1 MGILRKTPA
10 CLAFTFVLA
19 VLASPFST
27 LADEPPKLYWAYQPV
42 SKVALPEVRDKNWP
56 ANPIDLFILQKLE
69 AQGLTPNPR
78 TERVALVR
86 RLFYDLTGLPPPPE
100 EVDALLA
107 DSAPDAYERLVDR
120 LLNSPHYGEKWGRH
134 WLDLVRFA
142 ESNGYERD
150 GPKPL
155 AWRYRDYVIRSF
167 NADKPFDW
175 FVKEQLAGDELA
187 PGDPD
192 SIIATG
198 FYRLGLFDDEPADPA
213 QARFDEL
220 DDIVTTVSQV
230 FLGMTVNCAR
240 CHDHKIDPIPQADYY
255 RLLSFFQEIP
265 RFSNDLNPVSSSTV
279 TEIAPAGIRAQHEVE
294 DRARVRQLSEIT
306 TALRRLEEEAIRKMP
321 AQDQRAA
328 EGPERQQVI
337 RQKLK
342 QFMTAEQM
350 EEYASLRAKQRSMLA
365 ATAGPRDLAMSVNH
379 CAVNP
384 GPTHIMIRGNPHIAG
399 KEVTPAFPTAF
410 ALPPP
415 SIPAPPKDAHS
426 SGRRTALAN
435 WIASPENPLTARVIV
450 NRLWQHHFGRG
461 IVATPNDFG
470 KFGTAPSHPELLD
483 WLAGEFIRSGWS
495 LKHLH
500 KLILMSSTYQMSP
513 RANEPSL
520 QVDSATAL
528 YWRFPMRR
536 LTAEEIRDSMLS
548 VSGQLNLKA
557 GGESVFPPI
566 PQEVLAGQS
575 RPGDGW
581 GKSSPQEAARRS
593 IYVFVKRS
601 LQVPLLAHHDQA
613 DTDSSCPV
621 RYATTVP
628 TQALNLLNG
637 EFSQKQA
644 AAFAERL
651 ECEHPR
657 DLPAQ
662 IERAIRLTTA
672 RSPAR
677 TEIQK
682 DVEFIQKLQME
693 GKLSAHEALRY
704 YCLMLLNANE
714 FVYLD

>member
-1 MGILRKTPA
+1 MGKFRTIPGLFA
-10 CLAFTFVLA
+10 ALLVLLALPGSHISF
-19 VLASPFST
+19 
-27 LADEPPKLYWAYQPV
+27 ADEPSKPYWAYQPLSNV
-42 SKVALPEVRDKNWP
+42 SPPDVRDRSWP
-56 ANPIDLFILQKLE
+56 KNPIDLFILQKLE
-69 AQGLTPNPR
+69 AHGLAPNPR
-78 TERVALVR
+78 ADRMALLR
-86 RLFYDLTGLPPPPE
+86 RLCYDLTGLPPTPE
-100 EVDALLA
+100 EVDAFVA
-107 DSAPDAYERLVDR
+107 DSSPDAYERRIDR

-150 GPKPL
+150 GPKPS
-155 AWRYRDYVIRSF
+155 AWRFRDYVIRSF
-167 NADKPFDW
+167 NADKPFDR
-175 FVKEQLAGDELA
+175 FIKEQLAGDELA
-187 PGDPD
+187 PGDSD
-192 SIIATG
+192 AIIATG

-220 DDIVTTVSQV
+220 DDIVTTASQV

-265 RFSNDLNPVSSSTV
+265 RYSNDVNPISSSTV
-279 TEIAPAGIRAQHEVE
+279 TEIAPAAIRSQHEAE
-294 DRARVRQLSEIT
+294 DRSRAKRLAEVT
-306 TALRRLEEEAIRKMP
+306 TAMRRLEEEGIRKMP

-342 QFMTAEQM
+342 QFLSAEQI
-350 EEYASLRAKQRSMLA
+350 EEYAKLRMELRTITG
-365 ATAGPRDLAMSVNH
+365 ATGARDLAMSVNH

-384 GPTHIMIRGNPHIAG
+384 GATHIMIRGNAHAPG
-399 KEVTPAFPTAF
+399 KEVTPAFPTVF

-415 SIPAPPKDAHS
+415 TIPAPPKDAHS
-426 SGRRTALAN
+426 SCRRTALAN

-470 KFGTAPSHPELLD
+470 KFGTAPSHQGLLD
-483 WLAGEFIRSGWS
+483 WLAGELVRSGWS

-500 KLILMSSTYQMSP
+500 KLILMSSTYQMSA
-513 RANEPSL
+513 RANEASL
-520 QVDSATAL
+520 QADAANAL

-536 LTAEEIRDSMLS
+536 LTAEEIRDSILS
-548 VSGQLNLKA
+548 VSGQLNPKA
-557 GGESVFPPI
+557 GGESVFPEI

-581 GKSSPQEAARRS
+581 GKSSAQEAARRS

-613 DTDSSCPV
+613 DTDSTCPA
-621 RYATTVP
+621 RYTTTVP

-651 ECEHPR
+651 EREFPR

-662 IERAIRLTTA
+662 VCRAIRLTTV
-672 RSPAR
+672 RNPAQ

-682 DVEFIQKLQME
+682 DVEFVQQLQTQ
-693 GKLSAHEALRY
+693 GKLTAHDALKY
-704 YCLMLLNANE
+704 YCLLALNANE